1 MTTLSSIQDTIN
13 WLGRSS
19 TMFTNR
25 LQTFW
30 QASQRGDRTAME
42 AARVEAHSLLD
53 ALLDSAQATQD
64 GLRELERQK

>member
-1 MTTLSSIQDTIN
+1 
-13 WLGRSS
+13 
-19 TMFTNR
+19 MFTNR